1 MQAYIGEETRYVV
14 LQEVPQAH
22 MGELQR
28 QPLIYNT
35 GYGSFTPT
43 GDILS
48 ATQFESKEEAIEL
61 ANLQNQISQI
71 LKQDFNY
78 IVVENYI
85 RRTQI
90 TGNPV
95 EPELPEVPEE
105 EVPEEEVPEV

>member
-1 MQAYIGEETRYVV
+1 MQGYIGEETRYVV
-14 LQEVPQAH
+14 LQEAPQAQ

-48 ATQFESKEEAIEL
+48 ATQFETQEEAVDL

-85 RRTQI
+85 RRSQI
-90 TGNPV
+90 TGSPI
-95 EPELPEVPEE
+95 EPESPEVPEE
-105 EVPEEEVPEV
+105 ELPEV